1 MKELLSPAGN
11 MECLYA
17 AIAAGADAVYL
28 GGKSFGARAFAG
40 NFTKEELKEA
50 VEYAHLYDVKL
61 YITVNTI
68 IYNNEIDS
76 FIEYIK
82 GVVNLTKKDMKLN
95 NATPK
100 LGVDPETYDVTVD
113 GELITCEPAKELPL
127 AQRYFL
133 F

>member
-1 MKELLSPAGN
+1 MGIEFNAQQKDAIKDIGHWYKSLSSHQVYELSGRPGT
-11 MECLYA
+11 
-17 AIAAGADAVYL
+17 
-28 GGKSFGARAFAG
+28 GKTTLM
-40 NFTKEELKEA
+40 NYVIKEELG
-50 VEYAHLYDVKL
+50 LQKL
-61 YITVNTI
+61 VLPVSGIR
-68 IYNNEIDS
+68 
-76 FIEYIK
+76 
-82 GVVNLTKKDMKLN
+82 NLTKKDMKLN